1 MKRYQLIATDSVQA
15 PKIHSIG
22 FSDDPRVTRFGP
34 SVRNQYII
42 HYVLSGKGSFNG
54 NKVETGQGFLIVPGM
69 YEEYHSDESDPWSF
83 LWIISEDPMMEYF
96 FSRHCANEETSI
108 FKFYNLYEL
117 DLIAKQ
123 LMSATNSFS
132 SMTRISELFLHIF
145 NTCVAVESKPK
156 NPITRIYLDFSV
168 NYIKTN
174 LHLPISVND
183 LCNTIGITQPY
194 LYRIFKQELGL
205 SPKQFILSCKLSE
218 AKKPLLNTEL
228 SISQIADSIGYE
240 NVLEFSKFFQN
251 KRTFPQQHI
260 DKSSPDC
267 KPCVYKSYC
276 FLIVVLSFYY

>member
-1 MKRYQLIATDSVQA
+1 MILLKRYQLIATDSVQA
-15 PKIHSIG
+15 PKIYSIG

-54 NKVETGQGFLIVPGM
+54 NKVEKGQGFLIVPGM

-117 DLIAKQ
+117 DLIAKP

-145 NTCVAVESKPK
+145 NACVAAESKPK
-156 NPITRIYLDFSV
+156 KPITRIYLDFSV

-218 AKKPLLNTEL
+218 AKKLLLNTEL
-228 SISQIADSIGYE
+228 SISQIADSVGYE
-240 NVLEFSKFFQN
+240 NVLEFSKFFSKQTN
-251 KRTFPQQHI
+251 L
-260 DKSSPDC
+260 SPTA
-267 KPCVYKSYC
+267 YRQE
-276 FLIVVLSFYY
+276 FT